1 MILPTRFWPGA
12 SFQQQRLCRTASNLA
27 QEPKMINYV
36 NNVEQHSWSLCSSF
50 CSFLGSFGHHHY
62 HCFFL
67 TASIGSRGPIFFVKS
82 SYHEWKEETS
92 QKSESFDHEH
102 GSRGPS
108 FVFVVDCL
116 LVVGQGLIFFT
127 LQIQERN
134 RKDRNNR
141 RQNTHKFKKKDKQ
154 TEKNRNYKPW
164 SFSN

>member
-1 MILPTRFWPGA
+1 MLSSIHGHSVVVFVVFWVVLVIIA
-12 SFQQQRLCRTASNLA
+12 IIVF
-27 QEPKMINYV
+27 V
-36 NNVEQHSWSLCSSF
+36 
-50 CSFLGSFGHHHY
+50 
-62 HCFFL
+62 FL

-134 RKDRNNR
+134 RKDRNKR
-141 RQNTHKFKKKDKQ
+141 RQNTHIKNKEIDKQ
-154 TEKNRNYKPW
+154 NKKNRNYKPW

>member
-1 MILPTRFWPGA
+1 MLSSIHGHSVVVFVVFWVV
-12 SFQQQRLCRTASNLA
+12 LVIIT
-27 QEPKMINYV
+27 IIV
-36 NNVEQHSWSLCSSF
+36 
-50 CSFLGSFGHHHY
+50 
-62 HCFFL
+62 FFL
-67 TASIGSRGPIFFVKS
+67 TTSIGSRGPIFFVKS

-154 TEKNRNYKPW
+154 TEKNRNYKPR